1 MKILPNIAQT
11 IFYSLL
17 FAMGGA
23 PTMGMWIASLQTKNP
38 DILFTAFM
46 GLTVII
52 ACIMVPILLIQNA
65 YLLYKRQDPVLDEKI
80 HGLSK
85 FYFMLD
91 LACLASWVYFV
102 IR

>member
-17 FAMGGA
+17 FAIGGA
-23 PTMGMWIASLQTKNP
+23 PTIGMWIASIQTKNP
-38 DILFTAFM
+38 DLLLTAFV

-52 ACIMVPILLIQNA
+52 ACVLVPLVLMQNA
-65 YLLYKRQDPVLDEKI
+65 YLLYKRQDILIDEKI
-80 HGLSK
+80 KILSK
-85 FYFMLD
+85 FYFILD
-91 LACLASWVYFV
+91 LCCLASWVYFV

>member
-1 MKILPNIAQT
+1 
-11 IFYSLL
+11 
-17 FAMGGA
+17 
-23 PTMGMWIASLQTKNP
+23 
-38 DILFTAFM
+38 M

-65 YLLYKRQDPVLDEKI
+65 YLLYKRQDPILDEKI